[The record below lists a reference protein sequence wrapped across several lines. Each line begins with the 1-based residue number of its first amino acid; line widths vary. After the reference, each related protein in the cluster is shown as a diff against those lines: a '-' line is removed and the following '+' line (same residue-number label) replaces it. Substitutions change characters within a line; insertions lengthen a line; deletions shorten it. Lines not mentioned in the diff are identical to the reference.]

1 MAHIVSMINWKG
13 GVGKTTLAYHIG
25 IGLWKFLSKRT
36 LVIDLDPQANLS
48 FLAVGGASNYAQ
60 RAYKSG
66 KPSTLLDLY
75 DRYFDGKPLD
85 LKSLIHEKAT
95 IASEGRVWTGVDI
108 VLSHQELILVDLKLA
123 RERRAAKDFREE
135 TKHEITK
142 LSILAESIS
151 EIADNYD
158 YILLDCPPNIN
169 LTTQNALFAS
179 THFVIPAKAD
189 FLSTVGISLIK
200 KKMKE
205 LSLDYDNMWKIADP
219 THQYKGAKPS
229 GIIFNEIVER
239 SGSPKKP
246 QQDIIDA
253 VRLQNPGD
261 VFDSYLTEGGGIT
274 DASKENLPVYAL
286 HTANAQKQ
294 SAYLERIVNE
304 FAAKII

>member
-1 MAHIVSMINWKG
+1 MANIVSMINWKG

-36 LVIDLDPQANLS
+36 LVIDLDPQANMS
-48 FLAVGGASNYAQ
+48 FLAVGGASKYAQ
-60 RAYKSG
+60 LAYKSG
-66 KPSTLLDLY
+66 TPSTLLALY

-85 LKSLIHEKAT
+85 LASLIHEKAT
-95 IASEGRVWTGVDI
+95 VSSAGRVWTGVDI

-135 TKHEITK
+135 TKHELTK
-142 LSILAESIS
+142 LSILATSIS
-151 EIADNYD
+151 EVAENYD
-158 YILLDCPPNIN
+158 YVLLDCPPNIN

-205 LSLDYDNMWKIADP
+205 LSTDYANMWQIADP
-219 THQYKGAKPS
+219 EYQYQGAKAS

-239 SGSPKKP
+239 SSVPKRGH
-246 QQDIIDA
+246 QEIIDA
-253 VRLQNPGD
+253 VKAQNAGD
-261 VFDSYLTEGGGIT
+261 VFDNYLTEGGGIS
-274 DASKENLPVYAL
+274 DAAKENIPVYAL
-286 HTANAQKQ
+286 NTGNAKKQ
-294 SAYLERIVNE
+294 SECLENIVNE
-304 FAAKII
+304 FASRIP

>member
-1 MAHIVSMINWKG
+1 MAKIVSMINWKG

-48 FLAVGGASNYAQ
+48 FLAVGGASKYAEL
-60 RAYKSG
+60 AYKSG
-66 KPSTLLDLY
+66 TPSTLLDLY
-75 DRYFDGKPLD
+75 DRYFAGKPLN

-95 IASEGRVWTGVDI
+95 VSTAGRVWTGVDI
-108 VLSHQELILVDLKLA
+108 ILSHQELILVDLKLA

-135 TKHEITK
+135 TRHELTK
-142 LSILAESIS
+142 LSILATSIS
-151 EIADNYD
+151 EVAENYE
-158 YILLDCPPNIN
+158 YVLLDCPPNIN

-205 LSLDYDNMWKIADP
+205 LSADYANMWQIADP
-219 THQYKGAKPS
+219 TYQYQGAKAS

-239 SGSPKKP
+239 SSVPKQT

-253 VRLQNPGD
+253 VKAQNPGD
-261 VFDSYLTEGGGIT
+261 VFDNYLTEGGGIS
-274 DASKENLPVYAL
+274 DASKENIPVYAL
-286 HTANAQKQ
+286 NTANAKKQ
-294 SAYLERIVNE
+294 SECLKRIVNE
-304 FAAKII
+304 FVTKIS